1 MLWAIRL
8 TRVFCVQV
16 NGTDFVA
23 NGDEARCRFAI
34 RDGRDG
40 SGTERWRYVYTRAT
54 IAPAG
59 GSEDES
65 SEMNPPSTLTC
76 DAGTFDA
83 SNLKFPVDAVVSVAM
98 FGNDFYDET
107 TVAYGKY
114 VERTVRLRCARGTA
128 GSNCQYTAKT
138 HCNDAGTPNDEG
150 WCVYF
155 CSLTVCP
162 YELCVFQVRL
172 RRRVRREPVR

>member
-54 IAPAG
+54 IAPG
-59 GSEDES
+59 LGSEDES

-83 SNLKFPVDAVVSVAM
+83 SNLKLPVDAVVSVAM
-98 FGNDFYDET
+98 FGNDFYDES

-150 WCVYF
+150 W
-155 CSLTVCP
+155 
-162 YELCVFQVRL
+162 
-172 RRRVRREPVR
+172 

>member
-1 MLWAIRL
+1 MPFRDP
-8 TRVFCVQV
+8 RR
-16 NGTDFVA
+16 
-23 NGDEARCRFAI
+23 ARRI
-34 RDGRDG
+34 RDRAVEVRIHPRDACRG
-40 SGTERWRYVYTRAT
+40 L
-54 IAPAG
+54 
-59 GSEDES
+59 EDES

-138 HCNDAGTPNDEG
+138 HCNDAGTPNDE
-150 WCVYF
+150 V
-155 CSLTVCP
+155 SL
-162 YELCVFQVRL
+162 F
-172 RRRVRREPVR
+172 